1 MVGELGR
8 KTLMRLIGLGG
19 YQDAGCILVE
29 AVDDAGSP
37 HATNSLE
44 AAAAMVK
51 KCVDQ
56 CAVPVSRC
64 RMNHHSRRL
73 VDYNEMLV
81 LVQDFQRNGFG
92 PGFCIIGFRNLQ
104 DQRIIRLEA
113 VTGLAQHLAI
123 ATDRAF
129 LDQRLDARARD
140 MGRHLV
146 GEPGIEALA
155 GINAIDHELLRQ
167 VFPFV
172 VIRYRR
178 RHHEVLPQMLGCEHE
193 QGGFAMNAREAIEE
207 EKPLDPAT
215 ERVRRKMVR
224 LLVVSISVM
233 MVGLMAVLGAVV
245 YKINDK
251 PAQSLAANNGAK
263 VPMEPGFEGRIDL
276 PPGAEMIASSLD
288 GSNIL
293 LSVRLAGGDSQLLVY
308 SLAEDRIVARVAID

>member
-1 MVGELGR
+1 
-8 KTLMRLIGLGG
+8 
-19 YQDAGCILVE
+19 
-29 AVDDAGSP
+29 
-37 HATNSLE
+37 
-44 AAAAMVK
+44 
-51 KCVDQ
+51 
-56 CAVPVSRC
+56 
-64 RMNHHSRRL
+64 
-73 VDYNEMLV
+73 
-81 LVQDFQRNGFG
+81 
-92 PGFCIIGFRNLQ
+92 
-104 DQRIIRLEA
+104 
-113 VTGLAQHLAI
+113 
-123 ATDRAF
+123 
-129 LDQRLDARARD
+129 
-140 MGRHLV
+140 
-146 GEPGIEALA
+146 
-155 GINAIDHELLRQ
+155 
-167 VFPFV
+167 
-172 VIRYRR
+172 
-178 RHHEVLPQMLGCEHE
+178 MLGCEHE